1 MSSRSTFSLTT
12 FSLNFHIKGRL
23 ICVLIDT
30 VSQPTGKVSGWRQL
44 GKYVVTSRKL
54 FSVGEVTQLVIR
66 IFSFLGLQCFIEF
79 LARTR
84 KN

>member
-1 MSSRSTFSLTT
+1 MIRLAGGGLGETPKTKTVSSRSTFSLTT

-54 FSVGEVTQLVIR
+54 FFCR
-66 IFSFLGLQCFIEF
+66 
-79 LARTR
+79 
-84 KN
+84 